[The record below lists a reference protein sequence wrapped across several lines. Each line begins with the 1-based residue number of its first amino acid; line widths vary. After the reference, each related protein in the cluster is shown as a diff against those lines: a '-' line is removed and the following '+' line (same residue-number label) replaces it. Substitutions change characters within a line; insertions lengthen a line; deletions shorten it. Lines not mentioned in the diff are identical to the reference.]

1 LKGLKFSPLI
11 IAAIAFI
18 ALIVYLYL
26 PKVAIQQTKSQV
38 LTPVTVHVI
47 KSESFPITI
56 EALGTAKANESI
68 ALTAQ
73 TTDIVQSVEFDDGD
87 IVKRG
92 QLLLTLNDNE
102 EKARLNDLDINLQEA
117 KRQLNRITNLAKE
130 SAASEQL
137 LDEQQ
142 AKVKSFKAQMDVV
155 TAQLNELEI
164 RAPFDG
170 VLGVRQVSLGALLK
184 PGDLVTTLDDIAII
198 KLDFSISESHLP
210 TVAIGQLIQA
220 TSVAYPG
227 EVFEGEITSIASRV
241 DPITRS
247 IPIRANINN
256 QQLKLRP
263 GMLMQIELQKT
274 VLQTLVLP
282 EQSLVPV
289 EDKQFVFVV
298 VDGAV
303 IRQEVVVGKR
313 KPGLVQIISGLSEG
327 DNVVV
332 EGTLRLRDGSKVRV
346 LSTENTKG

>member
-1 LKGLKFSPLI
+1 MKGLKFSPLI